1 MKKFIWKN
9 MDLVERTQALAR
21 PYELSDPSKVE
32 LVKNILL
39 EVKLKGDDAVKSFT
53 SMYDNVNLV
62 NLRVANEDLE
72 SAWLNLPKKEKN
84 AIKVDTFDY
93 QTNIRFIVNKHIKM
107 HMTFHTIMDDD
118 ASSKVQFRQLFGLG
132 VNYNFHDKI
141 KY

>member
-1 MKKFIWKN
+1 MEN
-9 MDLVERTQALAR
+9 VEM
-21 PYELSDPSKVE
+21 E
-32 LVKNILL
+32 NILTL
-39 EVKLKGDDAVKSFT
+39 YTD
-53 SMYDNVNLV
+53 YLV
-62 NLRVANEDLE
+62 MIGNIDV
-72 SAWLNLPKKEKN
+72 
-84 AIKVDTFDY
+84 DY